1 MSNRAFNPDPSDA
14 WARLR
19 FSIVG
24 PLLSSPARRGDLCE
38 RLRRL
43 ARQEWRHPTTGRPTR
58 FSVSTIER
66 WYYQALKS
74 ADPVEA
80 LRRKGRRDRGEQW
93 SLGTKLKQE
102 LLAQYRRHSGWSL
115 RLHYDNLAALA
126 ESDPELGPLPS
137 YATVVRYMNAHGLT
151 RRKIRRRRDTPGA
164 VLAERRFE
172 RWETR
177 GFEVEHV
184 NALWHLDFHHGS
196 CKILLPSGQ
205 WVRPILLGILDD
217 CSRLT
222 CHAQWYLSET
232 AETLIHGL
240 SQAFQKR
247 GLPRALMTDN
257 GGAMTASETTEGLH
271 RLSIV
276 HEQTLPYSPHQN
288 GKQETFWAQVEGR
301 LVAMLDGAPELS
313 LSRLNEATAAWFEL
327 DYNRRVHGETRQRPI
342 DRFVDGPGVGRPC
355 PSSEALRQAFTAQV
369 TRTQRRSDGTIS
381 IQGVRFEIPS
391 RYGHVKQLRVRYASW
406 NLSEAFLIDDRS
418 GNVLCRLRPQDRIA
432 NADGRRRL
440 RSLTP
445 PASVEERNDK
455 PAAAPLL
462 EKLIAEYKAAGLAPA
477 YLPKDEEKGKR
488 A

>member
-1 MSNRAFNPDPSDA
+1 MSKYPFHPDPSDA

-24 PLLSSPARRGDLCE
+24 PLLSSPARRGELCE

-43 ARQEWRHPTTGRPTR
+43 AREEWRHPTTGRPTR

-66 WYYQALKS
+66 WYYQARKS

-102 LLAQYRRHSGWSL
+102 LLAQHRRHGAWSL

-126 ESDPELGPLPS
+126 ESDRELDPLPS

-151 RRKIRRRRDTPGA
+151 RRKTKRRQGSPGA
-164 VLAERRFE
+164 ALAERRLE

-257 GGAMTASETTEGLH
+257 GGAMTASEATEGLH

-276 HEQTLPYSPHQN
+276 HEKTLPYSPHQN
-288 GKQETFWAQVEGR
+288 GKQETFWSQVEGR
-301 LVAMLDGAPELS
+301 LVAMLDGAAELS
-313 LSRLNEATAAWFEL
+313 LTRLNEATAAWFEL

-342 DRFVDGPGVGRPC
+342 DRFVSAPDVGRPC

-369 TRTQRRSDGTIS
+369 RRTQRRSDGTIS
-381 IQGVRFEIPS
+381 IQGVRFEVPS
-391 RYGHVKQLRVRYASW
+391 RYAHLKQLCVRYASW
-406 NLSEAFLIDDRS
+406 NLSEAFLVDERS

-432 NADGRRRL
+432 NADGRRRPC
-440 RSLTP
+440 SPTP

-462 EKLIAEYKAAGLAPA
+462 EKLLAEYQAAGLAPA
-477 YLPKDEEKGKR
+477 YLPKDEQEGPR